1 MRIGLII
8 YGDLNNVTGG
18 YIYDRMLVDHLRR
31 RGDHV
36 EVISLPRRDY
46 LRHLGDN
53 LSRALRRRL
62 GGASLDVLLEDEL
75 NHPSLFWMNRWLRH
89 RIPYPIV
96 SIVHHLRC
104 SEDRPAWQNRLYG
117 WIERLY
123 LVSVDGFVFNSRTTA
138 SVVRGIIRWERP
150 AVVAHP
156 GGDRLHPKVKPAQ
169 ILERAHQSIPLR
181 IVFVGNVIPR
191 KGLDVLIAGLAHL
204 PRDAWY
210 LEVVGSLTADPG
222 YANSIRRQIARSGL
236 TDRVRLSG
244 SLSDEELAS
253 RLAQSHILAVPSSYE
268 GYGMVYIEA
277 MGFGLP
283 AIASHVGAV
292 PELITHGR
300 NGFLIPSGDA
310 IGLAQWVESLHRDRE
325 YLARLSL
332 AALERYREH
341 PTWTES
347 CERIWEFLHTSMR

>member
-8 YGDLNNVTGG
+8 YGDLDNVTGG

-36 EVISLPRRDY
+36 EVISVPRRDY

-62 GGASLDVLLEDEL
+62 GEASLDLLLEDEL
-75 NHPSLFWMNRWLRH
+75 NHPSLFWMNRWLRD
-89 RIPYPIV
+89 RISCPIV

-138 SVVRGIIRWERP
+138 SVVEGMVRSKRP

-156 GGDRLHPKVKPAQ
+156 GGDRLHPKVEPAQ
-169 ILERAHQSIPLR
+169 ILERAHQSTPLR
-181 IVFVGNVIPR
+181 IIFVGNVIPR
-191 KGLDVLIAGLAHL
+191 KGLDVLISGLAHL
-204 PRDAWY
+204 HRHAWH
-210 LEVVGSLTADPG
+210 LEVVGSLTADPA
-222 YANSIRRQIARSGL
+222 YADSIRRLIARSGV
-236 TDRVRLSG
+236 TDRV
-244 SLSDEELAS
+244 SLAGPLPDEGLAS
-253 RLAQSHILAVPSSYE
+253 RLAQSHLLAVPSSYE
-268 GYGMVYIEA
+268 GYGIVYIEA
-277 MGFGLP
+277 MGFGVP
-283 AIASHVGAV
+283 AIASNVGAA
-292 PELITHGR
+292 PELITPGR
-300 NGFLIPSGDA
+300 NGFLIRSGDA
-310 IGLAQWVESLHRDRE
+310 IGLAQWVESLHRDRK

-332 AALERYREH
+332 AALDRYREH

-347 CERIWEFLHTSMR
+347 CERIREFLHTSMR